1 LILKVKRL
9 RICRIPLGN
18 PAYKV
23 FIMESIASNHS
34 LELFIQTNGVTCGL
48 DTSVVEAIALLQK
61 GHAYAVV
68 LGRDRI
74 PQGLFNSQCLLSWL
88 DLENDRWLDR
98 SLEKSARKLADIDLQ
113 PLPSIAATT
122 SISEFL
128 ARVSQYEHSASIWAL
143 VDRRNRYVGALEVL
157 PLVRQLAWQN
167 LTDTAQSLDQLRS
180 LIEHLPLPL
189 MIHNPDGSIL
199 GANRQWQNYLDP
211 CIQQLQQQTIDRPQ
225 IYHCPITSGEINTWQ
240 VLSVELSG
248 SLQGLSMAIAQNIT
262 DREQLETELSGQN
275 ADLIRL
281 NRMKDEFLACITHE
295 LKTPLTSVIGMAS
308 LLETKSFGDLT
319 ERQSRYVGLIHRSGR
334 HLMAIVDNIVD
345 LAKAETGQLE
355 LNPATMAVKQIC
367 LQSIYQTQKLL
378 QHNTLAD
385 ESPVFN
391 IQLDI
396 EPAIANIVADGI
408 KVQQMLVNLLSNAFK
423 FSEEAKQPE
432 VGITVRRW
440 EGWIAFTVWDRG
452 IGIPEDKQHLIF
464 QKFQQ
469 LENTLTR
476 RFDGTGLGLVLTRHL
491 ARLHGGDVTFVSQ
504 VGLGSQFTVLLPPL
518 PPQQFSAS
526 KVTVTSNQLVM
537 VVDNVAEDIDKLST
551 MLTGRGYRVVVART
565 GTEALEKARRL
576 QPALIL
582 LSPELPILSGWDVLA
597 LLKQDSATSDI
608 RVAMMVGAGDRSRDV
623 QQADDIL
630 VKPIESD
637 DLKIFLAHE
646 TIHRDPLTIIC
657 LGKCQ
662 HDEIATYLQELGHR
676 LLEADDVEQGEILT
690 QIWHPNLVLVDCDP
704 KEIFTKLERIS
715 RCNFLLSLPILIGV
729 EGIDRLKLEFPKL
742 NLYSLVRNPSGQI
755 DEMEL
760 NQIVNHAVGYLHLPT
775 VLIADFS
782 NAGILTQS
790 LQQYLLLAGFHVQVS
805 HSLELILR
813 QLQSSS
819 VDALLVTF
827 HNQEQLSNQELKAIE
842 SLTSITTDIP
852 IVVVDGRA
860 DIGKDDRAAP
870 LMQIATAVLRQPDAI
885 AQLLPTLR
893 QCLLLGQMGQISDR
907 VETATP

>member
-1 LILKVKRL
+1 
-9 RICRIPLGN
+9 
-18 PAYKV
+18 
-23 FIMESIASNHS
+23 MESIASNHS
-34 LELFIQTNGVTCGL
+34 LELFIQTNGVACGL
-48 DTSVVEAIALLQK
+48 DTPVVEAISLLQK
-61 GHAYAVV
+61 GHAYVVV
-68 LGRDRI
+68 LGRARI
-74 PQGLFNSQCLLSWL
+74 PQGIFNSQCLLSWL
-88 DLENDRWLDR
+88 NLDSNQWLDP
-98 SLEKSARKLADIDLQ
+98 LAKTTRKLADVDLQ

-122 SISEFL
+122 SINEFL

-143 VDRRNRYVGALEVL
+143 VDHRNRYVGALEVL
-157 PLVRQLAWQN
+157 PLVRQIAWQN
-167 LTDTAQSLDQLRS
+167 LTDTAQSLEQLRS

-189 MIHNPDGSIL
+189 MIHNLDGSIL
-199 GANRQWQNYLDP
+199 AANQQWQSYLDP

-225 IYHCPITSGEINTWQ
+225 VYHCPIVSGEINTWQ

-248 SLQGLSMAIAQNIT
+248 SLQGLSLAIAQNIT

-281 NRMKDEFLACITHE
+281 NRMKDEFLACVTHE

-308 LLETKSFGDLT
+308 LLETKTFGELT

-334 HLMAIVDNIVD
+334 HLMAIIDNIVD

-355 LNPATMAVKQIC
+355 LNPATVAVKQIC
-367 LQSIYQTQKLL
+367 LQTISQAQTLL
-378 QHNTLAD
+378 QHKDTWTE
-385 ESPVFN
+385 ESTVLN

-396 EPAIANIVADGI
+396 DPTIVNIVADGV
-408 KVQQMLVNLLSNAFK
+408 KVQQMLLNLLSNAFK
-423 FSEEAKQPE
+423 FSEDAKQE
-432 VGITVRRW
+432 VGITVRLW
-440 EGWIAFTVWDRG
+440 EGWIALTVWDRG
-452 IGIPEDKQHLIF
+452 IGIPEEKQHLIF

-504 VGLGSQFTVLLPPL
+504 VGLGSQFTILLPPL
-518 PPQQFSAS
+518 PPQQFAAS
-526 KVTVTSNQLVM
+526 KVTVTSSQLVM

-551 MLTGRGYRVVVART
+551 MLTGRGYRVVVARI

-582 LSPELPILSGWDVLA
+582 LSPDLPVLSGWDVLA
-597 LLKQDSATSDI
+597 LLKQDSAMSHI
-608 RVAMMVGAGDRSRDV
+608 RVAMMVGAGDRSRDA
-623 QQADDIL
+623 QQADDVL

-637 DLKIFLAHE
+637 DLKIFLSHE
-646 TIHRDPLTIIC
+646 TILRDPLTIIC

-662 HDEIATYLQELGHR
+662 HGEIVTHLQELGHR

-690 QIWHPNLVLVDCDP
+690 QIWHPNLVLLDCDP
-704 KEIFTKLERIS
+704 KEIFTKLERIN

-729 EGIDRLKLEFPKL
+729 EEIDRLKLAFPKL
-742 NLYSLVRNPSGQI
+742 NLYSLVINPSDRI
-755 DEMEL
+755 DEIEL
-760 NQIVNHAVGYLHLPT
+760 SRIVNQAVGYLHLPT
-775 VLIADFS
+775 VLIADLS

-805 HSLELILR
+805 HSLDFILQ
-813 QLQSSS
+813 QLQAGS

-827 HNQEQLSNQELKAIE
+827 HNQAKLSIQELSAIE
-842 SLTSITTDIP
+842 CLTRTTTDIP
-852 IVVVDGRA
+852 IVVVDGRTEVEA
-860 DIGKDDRAAP
+860 NDQAAP
-870 LMQIATAVLRQPDAI
+870 LMQIAAAVLRQPDAI

-893 QCLLLGQMGQISDR
+893 QCLLLGQVSDR
-907 VETATP
+907 VETVAP

>member
-1 LILKVKRL
+1 
-9 RICRIPLGN
+9 
-18 PAYKV
+18 
-23 FIMESIASNHS
+23 MDSIASNHS

-48 DTSVVEAIALLQK
+48 DTPVVEAISLLQK
-61 GHAYAVV
+61 GHTYVVV
-68 LGRDRI
+68 LGGDRL
-74 PQGLFNSQCLLSWL
+74 PQGLFNSQCLLSLVNL
-88 DLENDRWLDR
+88 DNRHNDLYIDPF
-98 SLEKSARKLADIDLQ
+98 SESKTRKLGDIDLQ
-113 PLPSIAATT
+113 PLPSIAAATN
-122 SISEFL
+122 INEFL

-167 LTDTAQSLDQLRS
+167 LTDTEQSLDQLRS

-199 GANRQWQNYLDP
+199 SANRQWQRYLDP
-211 CIQQLQQQTIDRPQ
+211 CIQQLEQQTIDRPQ
-225 IYHCPITSGEINTWQ
+225 IYHCPIPSSIPSGEINTWQ

-248 SLQGLSMAIAQNIT
+248 SLQGISMAIAQNIT
-262 DREQLETELSGQN
+262 DREQLATELSGQN
-275 ADLIRL
+275 ANLIRL

-295 LKTPLTSVIGMAS
+295 LKTPLTAVIGMAS
-308 LLETKSFGDLT
+308 LLETKTFGDLT

-334 HLMAIVDNIVD
+334 HLIAIVDNIVD

-355 LNPATMAVKQIC
+355 LYPATVSVKQIC
-367 LQSIYQTQKLL
+367 SQSIDQAQKLL
-378 QHNTLAD
+378 QHKNTWAD
-385 ESPVFN
+385 RSPALN

-396 EPAIANIVADGI
+396 DPAISNIVADSV
-408 KVQQMLVNLLSNAFK
+408 KVQQMLVNLLSNALK

-432 VGITVRRW
+432 AGITVRRW

-452 IGIPEDKQHLIF
+452 IGIPEEKQHLIF

-518 PPQQFSAS
+518 PPQRFSAS
-526 KVTVTSNQLVM
+526 KVTVTSSQLVM
-537 VVDNVAEDIDKLST
+537 VVDNVAEDIEKLSS
-551 MLTGRGYRVVVART
+551 MLTGRGYRVVVARA
-565 GTEALEKARRL
+565 GTEALEKARSL
-576 QPALIL
+576 QPSLIL
-582 LSPELPILSGWDVLA
+582 LSPDLPVLSGWDVLA
-597 LLKQDSATSDI
+597 LLKQDTATSHI
-608 RVAMMVGAGDRSRDV
+608 RVAMMVGAGDRSREA

-637 DLKIFLAHE
+637 DLKIFLSPE

-662 HDEIATYLQELGHR
+662 HDEIATHLQELGHR

-690 QIWHPNLVLVDCDP
+690 QIWHPNLVLLDCDP
-704 KEIFTKLERIS
+704 KEIFTKLERIN
-715 RCNFLLSLPILIGV
+715 RCNFLRSLPILIGV

-742 NLYSLVRNPSGQI
+742 NLYSFISSSSSQI
-755 DEMEL
+755 DELEL
-760 NQIVNHAVGYLHLPT
+760 GRIVNQAVGYLHLPT

-805 HSLELILR
+805 HSLDLILQ

-819 VDALLVTF
+819 VDALLITF
-827 HNQEQLSNQELKAIE
+827 HNQEKLSTQELSAIE
-842 SLTSITTDIP
+842 SLTHTTIDIP

-860 DIGKDDRAAP
+860 EVGVDDLAAP
-870 LMQIATAVLRQPDAI
+870 LMQIAAAVLRQPDAI
-885 AQLLPTLR
+885 AHLLPTLR
-893 QCLLLGQMGQISDR
+893 RCLLLG
-907 VETATP
+907 

>member
-1 LILKVKRL
+1 
-9 RICRIPLGN
+9 
-18 PAYKV
+18 
-23 FIMESIASNHS
+23 MESIASNHP

-48 DTSVVEAIALLQK
+48 DTPVVEAISLLQK

-88 DLENDRWLDR
+88 DLQV
-98 SLEKSARKLADIDLQ
+98 EKNTHKLADIDLQ
-113 PLPSIAATT
+113 PLPSIAAAT
-122 SISEFL
+122 SINEFL

-143 VDRRNRYVGALEVL
+143 VDHRNRYVGALEVL
-157 PLVRQLAWQN
+157 PLVRQIAWQN
-167 LTDTAQSLDQLRS
+167 LTDTSESLEQLRS
-180 LIEHLPLPL
+180 LIEYLPLPL

-199 GANRQWQNYLDP
+199 GANQKWQNYLDP

-225 IYHCPITSGEINTWQ
+225 VYHCPIISGEINTWQ

-248 SLQGLSMAIAQNIT
+248 SLQGLSLAIAQNIT

-308 LLETKSFGDLT
+308 LLETKTFGDLT

-334 HLMAIVDNIVD
+334 HLMAIIDNIVD

-355 LNPATMAVKQIC
+355 LYPATVAVKQIC
-367 LQSIYQTQKLL
+367 SQSIYQTQKLL
-378 QHNTLAD
+378 QHNNWAD
-385 ESPVFN
+385 DSPALN

-396 EPAIANIVADGI
+396 DPAIVNIVADSV
-408 KVQQMLVNLLSNAFK
+408 KVQQMLVNLLSNALK
-423 FSEEAKQPE
+423 FSEDTKQQPE

-526 KVTVTSNQLVM
+526 KVTVKSSQLVM
-537 VVDNVAEDIDKLST
+537 VVDNVVEDIDKLAT

-576 QPALIL
+576 QPSLIL
-582 LSPELPILSGWDVLA
+582 LSPELPVLSGWDVLA
-597 LLKQDSATSDI
+597 LLKQDSATSHI
-608 RVAMMVGAGDRSRDV
+608 RVAMMVGAGDRSREA

-637 DLKIFLAHE
+637 DLKIFLSHE
-646 TIHRDPLTIIC
+646 TILRDPLTIIC

-662 HDEIATYLQELGHR
+662 HDEIVTHLQELGHR

-690 QIWHPNLVLVDCDP
+690 QIWHPNLVLLDCDP
-704 KEIFTKLERIS
+704 KEIFVKLERIN

-742 NLYSLVRNPSGQI
+742 DLYSLVSNSSGQI
-755 DEMEL
+755 AEIEL
-760 NQIVNHAVGYLHLPT
+760 NRIVNQAVGYLHLPT

-805 HSLELILR
+805 HSLDLILQ

-827 HNQEQLSNQELKAIE
+827 HNQEEFSAQELSAIE
-842 SLTSITTDIP
+842 SLTHTTTDIP
-852 IVVVDGRA
+852 IVVVDGRLEV
-860 DIGKDDRAAP
+860 GEDDRAAP
-870 LMQIATAVLRQPDAI
+870 LMQIAAAILRQPDAI
-885 AQLLPTLR
+885 TQLLPTLR
-893 QCLLLGQMGQISDR
+893 QCLLLGQMGQMGQISDR
-907 VETATP
+907 AETASP

>member
-1 LILKVKRL
+1 MK
-9 RICRIPLGN
+9 
-18 PAYKV
+18 
-23 FIMESIASNHS
+23 SIASNHS

-48 DTSVVEAIALLQK
+48 DTSVGEAIALLQK

-74 PQGLFNSQCLLSWL
+74 PQGLFNSQCLLGWL
-88 DLENDRWLDR
+88 DLQNDLAIDR
-98 SLEKSARKLADIDLQ
+98 FTQMNIRKLADIDLQ
-113 PLPSIAATT
+113 PLPSIAAVT
-122 SISEFL
+122 SINEFL

-143 VDRRNRYVGALEVL
+143 VDRHNRYVGALEVL
-157 PLVRQLAWQN
+157 PLVRQIAWQN
-167 LTDTAQSLDQLRS
+167 LTDTAQSLEQLRS
-180 LIEHLPLPL
+180 LIEYLPLPL
-189 MIHNPDGSIL
+189 MIHNLNGSIL
-199 GANRQWQNYLDP
+199 GANQQWQSYLDP
-211 CIQQLQQQTIDRPQ
+211 CIQKLAPQTSERPQ
-225 IYHCPITSGEINTWQ
+225 IYHCPIASGEIHTWQ
-240 VLSVELSG
+240 VVSVELSG
-248 SLQGLSMAIAQNIT
+248 RLQGMSLAIAQNIM

-308 LLETKSFGDLT
+308 LLETKTFGNLT

-334 HLMAIVDNIVD
+334 HLMAIIDNIVD

-355 LNPATMAVKQIC
+355 LNPATVSVKQLC
-367 LQSIYQTQKLL
+367 LQSISQAQTIL
-378 QHNTLAD
+378 QHKNTWTN
-385 ESPVFN
+385 ESPVLD

-396 EPAIANIVADGI
+396 DPAIANIVADSV

-504 VGLGSQFTVLLPPL
+504 VGLGSQFTILLPPL

-526 KVTVTSNQLVM
+526 KVTVTSSQLVM
-537 VVDNVAEDIDKLST
+537 VVDNVAEDIDKLAT

-565 GTEALEKARRL
+565 GTEALEKARLL
-576 QPALIL
+576 QPSLIL
-582 LSPELPILSGWDVLA
+582 LSPDLPVLSGWDVLA
-597 LLKQDSATSDI
+597 LLKQDSATSHI
-608 RVAMMVGAGDRSRDV
+608 RVAMMVGAGDRSRDA

-637 DLKIFLAHE
+637 DLKIFLSHE

-662 HDEIATYLQELGHR
+662 HDEIAAHFQELGHR

-690 QIWHPNLVLVDCDP
+690 QIWHPNLALLDCDP

-742 NLYSLVRNPSGQI
+742 NLYSLVSNPLGQI
-755 DEMEL
+755 AEMEL
-760 NQIVNHAVGYLHLPT
+760 NRTVNQAVGYLHLPT

-790 LQQYLLLAGFHVQVS
+790 LQQYLLLAGFHVQIS
-805 HSLELILR
+805 HSLDLILQ

-827 HNQEQLSNQELKAIE
+827 HNQEKLSTQELTAIE
-842 SLTSITTDIP
+842 CLTHTTTDIP
-852 IVVVDGRA
+852 IVVVDGRTDVGA
-860 DIGKDDRAAP
+860 KDEAAP
-870 LMQIATAVLRQPDAI
+870 LMQIAAAVLRQPDAI

-893 QCLLLGQMGQISDR
+893 QCLLLGQISDR

>member
-1 LILKVKRL
+1 
-9 RICRIPLGN
+9 
-18 PAYKV
+18 
-23 FIMESIASNHS
+23 MESIASNHP

-48 DTSVVEAIALLQK
+48 DTPVVEAISLLQK
-61 GHAYAVV
+61 GHAYVVV

-88 DLENDRWLDR
+88 DPGNDLAIDR
-98 SLEKSARKLADIDLQ
+98 LAQKNKRKLADVDLQ
-113 PLPSIAATT
+113 PLPSIAAAT
-122 SISEFL
+122 SISDFL

-143 VDRRNRYVGALEVL
+143 VDRRNKYVGALEVL
-157 PLVRQLAWQN
+157 PLVRQIAWQN
-167 LTDTAQSLDQLRS
+167 LTDTSQSLEQLRS

-199 GANRQWQNYLDP
+199 GANQKWQSYLNP
-211 CIQQLQQQTIDRPQ
+211 CIQQLQQQIVERPQ
-225 IYHCPITSGEINTWQ
+225 IYHCPITSGEIHTWQ
-240 VLSVELSG
+240 VVSVELSG
-248 SLQGLSMAIAQNIT
+248 SLQGLSLAIAHNIT

-281 NRMKDEFLACITHE
+281 NRMKDEFLACVTHE

-308 LLETKSFGDLT
+308 LLETKTFGDLT

-334 HLMAIVDNIVD
+334 HLMAIIDNIVD

-355 LNPATMAVKQIC
+355 LYPATVAVKQLC
-367 LQSIYQTQKLL
+367 LQSIGQAQTLL
-378 QHNTLAD
+378 QHKNTWAD
-385 ESPVFN
+385 ESPILN

-396 EPAIANIVADGI
+396 EPAIVNIVADSA
-408 KVQQMLVNLLSNAFK
+408 KVQQMLVNLLSNALK
-423 FSEEAKQPE
+423 FSEDTKQQPE

-452 IGIPEDKQHLIF
+452 IGIPEEKQHLIF

-504 VGLGSQFTVLLPPL
+504 VDLGSQFTVLLPPL

-526 KVTVTSNQLVM
+526 KVTVTSSQLVM
-537 VVDNVAEDIDKLST
+537 VVDNVADDIDKLST
-551 MLTGRGYRVVVART
+551 MLTGRGYRAVVART

-576 QPALIL
+576 QPSLIL
-582 LSPELPILSGWDVLA
+582 LSPELPVLSGWDVLA
-597 LLKQDSATSDI
+597 LLKQDSATSHI
-608 RVAMMVGAGDRSRDV
+608 RVAMMVGAGDRSRDA

-637 DLKIFLAHE
+637 DLKIFLSHD
-646 TIHRDPLTIIC
+646 TILRDPLTIIC

-662 HDEIATYLQELGHR
+662 HDEIATHLQELGHR
-676 LLEADDVEQGEILT
+676 LLEADDVDQGEILT
-690 QIWHPNLVLVDCDP
+690 QIWHPNLVLLDCDP
-704 KEIFTKLERIS
+704 KEIFAKLERIS
-715 RCNFLLSLPILIGV
+715 RCNSLLSLPILIGV

-742 NLYSLVRNPSGQI
+742 NLYSLVSNPSGQI
-755 DEMEL
+755 VEMEL
-760 NQIVNHAVGYLHLPT
+760 NRIVNQAVGYLHLPT

-790 LQQYLLLAGFHVQVS
+790 LQQYLLLAGFYVQVS
-805 HSLELILR
+805 HSLDLILQ
-813 QLQSSS
+813 QLQSGS

-827 HNQEQLSNQELKAIE
+827 HNQEKFSTQELSAIE
-842 SLTSITTDIP
+842 SLTHTTTDIP
-852 IVVVDGRA
+852 IVVIDGRVE
-860 DIGKDDRAAP
+860 IGEDDRAAP
-870 LMQIATAVLRQPDAI
+870 LMQMAVAVLRQPDAI

-893 QCLLLGQMGQISDR
+893 QCLLSGQIGQISDR
-907 VETATP
+907 VETAAP